1 MKHLKEVCAMKL
13 SLKTYVLLISLAAV
27 QCSCGGGS
35 SATSSNPAISSPAP
49 RMSRVFVVVE
59 ENHSFQSV
67 IGSADMP
74 FLNGLVPQGALATQY
89 FANAHPS
96 LPNYLM
102 LTTGDT
108 IAKDDSFNS
117 TVSQDNVV
125 RELIAAGKTW
135 KCYADGLPSVGYT
148 GPTVTGYAREHD
160 PFAFLSDLRNDSA
173 QSANLVPFSQFSAD
187 LANDHVPD
195 YAFIIPN
202 PQNDGRDCP
211 PGLANCTDS
220 QRLAAADKWL
230 KTNIGGVLTNPAF
243 TQDGLLIILFDE
255 SFSDDTAHGGG
266 QVPMLILSPKA
277 KAGYQSSN
285 LYQHQS
291 TLRLT
296 LEALGVQNW
305 PGMAATAPGM
315 GEFFK

>member
-1 MKHLKEVCAMKL
+1 MKF
-13 SLKTYVLLISLAAV
+13 SFKTCVPLLTLAAV

-35 SATSSNPAISSPAP
+35 TSTAPSSSSPVP
-49 RMSRVFVVVE
+49 TMSRVFVVVE
-59 ENHSFQSV
+59 ENHSYNSV
-67 IGSADMP
+67 IGSPDMP

-102 LTTGDT
+102 LTAGQT
-108 IAKDDSFNS
+108 IATDDSFSS
-117 TVSQDNVV
+117 TVSHDNVV
-125 RELIAAGKTW
+125 RELTAAAKSW
-135 KCYADGLPSVGYT
+135 KAYAESLPSVGYT
-148 GPTVTGYAREHD
+148 GPDVASYAREHD
-160 PFAFLSDLRNDSA
+160 PFAFFSDVRNNSA
-173 QSANLVPFSQFSAD
+173 QSDNLVPFGRFSAD
-187 LANDHVPD
+187 LANGSFPD

-202 PQNDGRDCP
+202 PQDDGRDCP
-211 PGLANCTDS
+211 AGLTNCTDS
-220 QRLAAADKWL
+220 QKLAPADQWL
-230 KTNIGGVLTNPAF
+230 KDNIGPLLTSSAF
-243 TQDGLLIILFDE
+243 TQGSLLIILFDE

-266 QVPMLILSPKA
+266 HVPMLILSPKA
-277 KAGYQSSN
+277 KAGYQSTN

-296 LEALGVQNW
+296 LEALGVQSW